1 MALNGPAIGQLQYFN
16 HARLVDVHSTGMLTL
31 LIVGSTATF
40 SGTCT
45 KRVGNGNPG
54 MRSEE
59 HTSELQSQSNLVCRL
74 LLEKKKKKL
83 DKRKIEIAETDAP
96 SEQRDV
102 PQRSALHHATRVLD
116 NTVAQLLPPFN
127 PPPLLPP
134 LPAHP

>member
-74 LLEKKKKKL
+74 LLEKKKKKMNRRKWQRASRDESWRGMCGSDL
-83 DKRKIEIAETDAP
+83 DMRKVGMTFGALCIMETLI
-96 SEQRDV
+96 S
-102 PQRSALHHATRVLD
+102 LHV
-116 NTVAQLLPPFN
+116 TVV
-127 PPPLLPP
+127 
-134 LPAHP
+134 